1 MHIVGRWLVYN
12 QMYEIAFQ
20 PQSNQMYEIAF
31 QPQRLV
37 CTIEIPVITAGIL
50 HRCILQLAQC

>member
-1 MHIVGRWLVYN
+1 MYN

-31 QPQRLV
+31 QPQRLRV
-37 CTIEIPVITAGIL
+37 YTIEIPVITAGIL
-50 HRCILQLAQC
+50 HRYILQLAQC